1 MEHDKIYIHWNLP
14 RQIHRDAA
22 RSDDFD
28 STVFKKS
35 AHLQALKDGFIENNI
50 EPIFNFRMLYFFN
63 FKWIYS
69 SKYFKYFFYAYNFIF
84 GFIDNYLLY
93 KKILKEL
100 KNKKIKFYYT
110 ELNPTITNSFLKSLQ
125 LNKIKSIEWFG
136 LFPNQLNYNT
146 RPNKTL
152 SNFDL
157 IVSGEDYLPFF
168 KTKPK
173 KFLKIPQA
181 VPLKRIISIKA
192 DSVNNIDILF
202 IGSVSKIHSNRW
214 DYLEYIY
221 LNFKDCEFYGF
232 GLEDVPD
239 KYSFKQ
245 KFRSGLWGDEYYQK
259 IKQAKIVL
267 NLFQNDYEN
276 LEDGI
281 NIRAFE
287 IPACKSL
294 QLCKKVPFIKNY
306 FKEGH
311 NIILFE
317 DIDEMGKKIKY
328 FIENKKERDEI
339 IENSFNAIQE
349 YDFSNHLKLTLK
361 EVSLKY

>member
-1 MEHDKIYIHWNLP
+1 MNDKIYIHWNLP

-28 STVFKKS
+28 STVFIKS

-63 FKWIYS
+63 FNWIYS
-69 SKYFKYFFYAYNFIF
+69 SKYYKYFFYAYNFIF

-93 KKILKEL
+93 KMILKEL
-100 KNKKIKFYYT
+100 KSKKIKFYYT
-110 ELNPTITNSFLKSLQ
+110 ELNPTITNSFLKSLEF
-125 LNKIKSIEWFG
+125 NNIKSIEWFG

-157 IVSGEDYLPFF
+157 IVSGEDYRPFF

-173 KFLKIPQA
+173 KFIKIPQA
-181 VPLKRIISIKA
+181 VPLKKIISIKV
-192 DSVNNIDILF
+192 DPDHKIDVLF
-202 IGSVSKIHSNRW
+202 IGSISKIHSNRW

-221 LNFKDCEFYGF
+221 LNFNNCEFYGF

-239 KYSFKQ
+239 KYSFKL
-245 KFRSGLWGDEYYQK
+245 KFRSGLWGNEYYQK

-306 FKEGH
+306 FKE
-311 NIILFE
+311 NFDIILFE
-317 DIDEMGKKIKY
+317 DMYEMGEKIKY
-328 FIENKKERDEI
+328 FIENKQERDEI
-339 IENSFNAIQE
+339 VENSFNTIQE
-349 YDFSNHLKLTLK
+349 YDFPNHLKLTLK
-361 EVSLKY
+361 EV

>member
-1 MEHDKIYIHWNLP
+1 M
-14 RQIHRDAA
+14 
-22 RSDDFD
+22 
-28 STVFKKS
+28 
-35 AHLQALKDGFIENNI
+35 
-50 EPIFNFRMLYFFN
+50 
-63 FKWIYS
+63 
-69 SKYFKYFFYAYNFIF
+69 
-84 GFIDNYLLY
+84 
-93 KKILKEL
+93 
-100 KNKKIKFYYT
+100 
-110 ELNPTITNSFLKSLQ
+110 
-125 LNKIKSIEWFG
+125 
-136 LFPNQLNYNT
+136 
-146 RPNKTL
+146 
-152 SNFDL
+152 
-157 IVSGEDYLPFF
+157 SGEDYRPFF

-181 VPLKRIISIKA
+181 VPLKRITSIKV
-192 DSVNNIDILF
+192 DSEHKIDVLF

-214 DYLEYIY
+214 DYIEYIY
-221 LNFKDCEFYGF
+221 LNFNNCEFYGF

-239 KYSFKQ
+239 KYSFK
-245 KFRSGLWGDEYYQK
+245 KIFGRGLWGDEYYQK

-306 FKEGH
+306 FKEGYD
-311 NIILFE
+311 IILFE

-339 IENSFNAIQE
+339 VENSINTIQE
-349 YDFSNHLKLTLK
+349 YDFSNHLKLTLS
-361 EVSLKY
+361 EV